1 MSTNDAHELERL
13 AALAAARGIATL
25 ECPVT
30 GGVHKAAAG
39 EITVIAGG
47 DEAVFAA
54 HRELLE
60 AIGGAVIHVG
70 PLGQASVHQGDHE
83 HARLHPPRRRRRGAD
98 AGEARR
104 RSDSRTAY
112 EVIRASS
119 GN

>member
-1 MSTNDAHELERL
+1 MIEGLRRGGTWIEMSTNDAHELERL

-54 HRELLE
+54 HRGL
-60 AIGGAVIHVG
+60 
-70 PLGQASVHQGDHE
+70 PRGDGRRGH
-83 HARLHPPRRRRRGAD
+83 PRRP
-98 AGEARR
+98 ARPGV
-104 RSDSRTAY
+104 A
-112 EVIRASS
+112 
-119 GN
+119 